1 METNMVKTLKS
12 NEEYMEYIKEK
23 VSKVFPNWT
32 IDDYI
37 NVPNVNG
44 YFRVSFTFK
53 ELSIKFNKEFA
64 ELLIDVSKRGQQ
76 IKYSIYKSLY
86 NNIDNYIPVKSK
98 LLPTAI
104 SVNLIDYYIDY
115 LKENIDKFEFEE

>member
-1 METNMVKTLKS
+1 MEANMVKTLKS

-98 LLPTAI
+98 SLPTAI

>member
-64 ELLIDVSKRGQQ
+64 ELLINVSKRGQQ

-98 LLPTAI
+98 SLPTAI

>member
-1 METNMVKTLKS
+1 MEANMVKTLKS
-12 NEEYMEYIKEK
+12 NEEYMEYIKERA
-23 VSKVFPNWT
+23 SKVFPNWT

-44 YFRVSFTFK
+44 YFRVSFRFK
-53 ELSIKFNKEFA
+53 DLSIKFNKEFC
-64 ELLIDVSKRGQQ
+64 ELLIDVSKDGRQ

-86 NNIDNYIPVKSK
+86 NNIDKSIPVKSK
-98 LLPTAI
+98 QWPTAI

>member
-1 METNMVKTLKS
+1 MEANMVKTLKS
-12 NEEYMEYIKEK
+12 NEEYMEYIKERA
-23 VSKVFPNWT
+23 SKIFPNWT

-64 ELLIDVSKRGQQ
+64 ELLIDVSKRGQK

-98 LLPTAI
+98 SLPTAI

>member
-12 NEEYMEYIKEK
+12 NEEYMEYIKK
-23 VSKVFPNWT
+23 RISKVLPDW
-32 IDDYI
+32 ILDRYV
-37 NVPNVNG
+37 NVPNING
-44 YFRVSFTFK
+44 YFKVAFK
-53 ELSIKFNKEFA
+53 SNAISIVFSKEFC

-98 LLPTAI
+98 SLPTSI

>member
-98 LLPTAI
+98 SLPTSI